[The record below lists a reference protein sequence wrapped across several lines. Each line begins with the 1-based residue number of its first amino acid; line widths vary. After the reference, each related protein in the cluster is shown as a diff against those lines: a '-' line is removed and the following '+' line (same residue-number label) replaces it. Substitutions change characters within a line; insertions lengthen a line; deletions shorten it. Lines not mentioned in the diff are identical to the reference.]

1 MTEQQP
7 IMRALATP
15 LDERTDEE
23 LRALLAEAETILK
36 TREELRVRDAIA
48 DIKKLAREN
57 GLTVDVR
64 KARRRSN
71 AKASDKSDAA

>member
-1 MTEQQP
+1 MTEQQ
-7 IMRALATP
+7 LVVKQFATP
-15 LDERTDEE
+15 LGERTDEE

-36 TREELRVRDAIA
+36 AREERRVRDVIV

-64 KARRRSN
+64 KARRRKN
-71 AKASDKSDAA
+71 TKTSDKNDAA